1 MKTITQ
7 LWKFFTSFN
16 WPIAV
21 LVLIIMNLITWCA
34 VAWFYHLPLF
44 TAQNSILLLRV
55 GAVNGLLLSAGQ
67 WWRIITSQFLHV
79 HFLHLLFNMLA
90 LLLLGSVLEREF
102 GSLQLVVL
110 YLGSGIIGQLAG
122 VMAAPLLVA
131 SGASQAVMGLAG
143 GMFVGLL
150 SQPRRRA
157 LWLVILLAII
167 GIQVALDLISSGGIK
182 VGHLAGFCAGIVTYF
197 VYRRI
202 VSA

>member
-1 MKTITQ
+1 MKTIRQ

-21 LVLIIMNLITWCA
+21 LVLIIANLITWCA

-55 GAVNGLLLSAGQ
+55 GAVNGALLSAGQ
-67 WWRIITSQFLHV
+67 WWRIIASQFLHV

-122 VMAAPLLVA
+122 VIAAPLLVS

-143 GMFVGLL
+143 GMFVLL
-150 SQPRRRA
+150 LRRPQRRA
-157 LWLVILLAII
+157 LWLVLVSVI

-182 VGHLAGFCAGIVTYF
+182 VGHLAGFCAGIVTCF
-197 VYRRI
+197 VCRR
-202 VSA
+202 VASA